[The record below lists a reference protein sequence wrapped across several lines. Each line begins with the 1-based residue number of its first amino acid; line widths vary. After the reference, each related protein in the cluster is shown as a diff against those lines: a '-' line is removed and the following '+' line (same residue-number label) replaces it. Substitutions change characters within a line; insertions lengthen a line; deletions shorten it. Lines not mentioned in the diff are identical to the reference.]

1 MLQIPQENTYEFDN
15 INFAEIEAS
24 IDDLKQT
31 VSAYT
36 KKL

>member
-1 MLQIPQENTYEFDN
+1 MLKIPKENTYEFDN
-15 INFAEIEAS
+15 VNFEKIEAS

-31 VSAYT
+31 VIAYT